1 MTESSTTAAGAA
13 PGDRAP
19 GARPATT
26 TVDPRVERSRRVVRE
41 AALAELVESGYGA
54 FAIDAVASRCGVA
67 RSTIYRH
74 WSGKLALIT
83 DALETLNRQPRPGT
97 VADAAGGSAPGDPA
111 GGPADGPVTDAADD
125 GAGDRAGESTAESTG
140 ESTGESARRQ
150 VNQLLHHLAT
160 AFQGSLVADC
170 LPALIEGAQRHE
182 EVRALHHRYNA
193 ERRRTLVDAIARG
206 VESGEIG
213 GHVDPD
219 LAATA
224 LAGAVIYRRFM
235 TPDPLD
241 PTEVDDL
248 ARTVLGDP
256 PPVATTTAAAARAA
270 GAGGRHEARA
280 HPRRQAR

>member
-1 MTESSTTAAGAA
+1 MLESSTTAAGAV

-19 GARPATT
+19 RARPAAT

-74 WSGKLALIT
+74 WPGKLALIT

-97 VADAAGGSAPGDPA
+97 VADAPGGLAPDDPA
-111 GGPADGPVTDAADD
+111 GGPADGPVTDAPGDR
-125 GAGDRAGESTAESTG
+125 AGDRAGESTG

-150 VNQLLHHLAT
+150 VHRLLHHLAT

-256 PPVATTTAAAARAA
+256 PPAATTTAAAARAA
-270 GAGGRHEARA
+270 GAGGRHDAGA
-280 HPRRQAR
+280 HPQGQER

>member
-74 WSGKLALIT
+74 WPGKLALIT

-97 VADAAGGSAPGDPA
+97 VADASGGLAPDDPA
-111 GGPADGPVTDAADD
+111 SGPADGSVTDAPGDR
-125 GAGDRAGESTAESTG
+125 AGDRAGGTTG
-140 ESTGESARRQ
+140 GSARRQ
-150 VNQLLHHLAT
+150 VHRLLHHLAT

-256 PPVATTTAAAARAA
+256 PPAATTTAAAARAA

-280 HPRRQAR
+280 HPQGRRR